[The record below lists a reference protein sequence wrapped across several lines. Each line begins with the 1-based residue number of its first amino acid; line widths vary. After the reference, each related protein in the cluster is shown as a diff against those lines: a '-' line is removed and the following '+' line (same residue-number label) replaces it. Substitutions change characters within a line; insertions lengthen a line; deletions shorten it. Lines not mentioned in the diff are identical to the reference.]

1 MDVVVVG
8 PILPDMPLEVMSYI
22 FSFLDAPD
30 LARMAGVCREWNQAQ
45 EVDWLWKRH
54 CLDVLDRETTRC
66 GSWKEQYK
74 IFYHLKK
81 GTAKVSDL
89 HVPIKS
95 WGTRPLF
102 TLLDDNS
109 VVEIVT
115 DPQRLSLIH
124 VRDIVT
130 GAIPCTIDVSS
141 YGQFFSSDIHG
152 LEWTILTCCGQIV
165 SFNILTGQCVR
176 QIRGSPPEG
185 IRLDALPKIHCTDRE
200 ILVWDGQRII
210 IWDAQSR
217 AMVQTLDI
225 PATEGIWGI
234 CSTPQFLALM
244 VREYDTGKTVVKAL
258 KKADQT
264 TRVIE
269 TNPSCFCLDSSG
281 PYIAFLT
288 ASGEAKVFVDDLK
301 GEIRKAFSFSCRDD
315 AMISLSLY
323 RNWLCIGTAKAFII
337 YDIRTGNEAFRIP
350 GVLCCEIRTN
360 AEVLFA
366 RTVGASIGPCCHD
379 MRYDFAHGIR
389 P

>member
-1 MDVVVVG
+1 
-8 PILPDMPLEVMSYI
+8 
-22 FSFLDAPD
+22 
-30 LARMAGVCREWNQAQ
+30 
-45 EVDWLWKRH
+45 
-54 CLDVLDRETTRC
+54 
-66 GSWKEQYK
+66 
-74 IFYHLKK
+74 LKK
-81 GTAKVSDL
+81 GISKVSDL
-89 HVPIKS
+89 QVPIKS
-95 WGTRPLF
+95 WGMRPLF

-109 VVEIVT
+109 VLELVT
-115 DPQRLSLIH
+115 DPQKSSLIH
-124 VRDIVT
+124 VRDIVE
-130 GAIPCTIDVSS
+130 GSISCTIDISS

-152 LEWTILTCCGQIV
+152 LEWTILTLRGEIV

-176 QIRGSPPEG
+176 KIQGLPPEG
-185 IRLDALPKIHCTDRE
+185 IRLDAFPKVHCTDRE
-200 ILVWDGQRII
+200 IIVWDGQRII
-210 IWDAQSR
+210 IWDAQSG

-264 TRVIE
+264 IRVIE

-301 GEIRKAFSFSCRDD
+301 GEIREVHSFSSRDG
-315 AMISLSLY
+315 AMTVLNLY
-323 RNWLCIGTAKAFII
+323 RNWLCVGSSTAFII
-337 YDIRTGNEAFRIP
+337 YDLRTWKEEARIP

-366 RTVGASIGPCCHD
+366 RTVGASIGSCCHD
-379 MRYDFAHGIR
+379 MHYDFAHGMR